1 MSRQQQ
7 QRDLQSI
14 ARHNNKKSFYDTG
27 NSKPAAPG
35 TGTGAGPGGGD
46 TGFRRTWDKDEYA
59 RKAHERE
66 GTGSFVVAPRRGPKT
81 TTEAR
86 RSHAASR
93 NGQQPLPPPS
103 AAGAPQAPLRH
114 RDAPVDFTKN
124 LNKTTVV
131 QTAAAASTAA
141 TPAAAVS
148 IIPALAA
155 ANAVPAAAAAPVQT
169 KPGFFCPLCNVT
181 CMDNV
186 NYLDHL
192 NSAKHQRNLGMSM
205 KVERSTAD
213 QVRKRIEELTRKRKE
228 PVKELN
234 LAERVQSSIDAE
246 EAAKHARKAEKKR
259 RKEEKRKEADAHSE
273 AVPISTLGDANAPD
287 GSTQP
292 DQPLIDVAA
301 FMGFG
306 GFGSSKK

>member
-1 MSRQQQ
+1 
-7 QRDLQSI
+7 
-14 ARHNNKKSFYDTG
+14 
-27 NSKPAAPG
+27 
-35 TGTGAGPGGGD
+35 
-46 TGFRRTWDKDEYA
+46 
-59 RKAHERE
+59 
-66 GTGSFVVAPRRGPKT
+66 
-81 TTEAR
+81 
-86 RSHAASR
+86 
-93 NGQQPLPPPS
+93 
-103 AAGAPQAPLRH
+103 
-114 RDAPVDFTKN
+114 
-124 LNKTTVV
+124 
-131 QTAAAASTAA
+131 
-141 TPAAAVS
+141 
-148 IIPALAA
+148 
-155 ANAVPAAAAAPVQT
+155 
-169 KPGFFCPLCNVT
+169 
-181 CMDNV
+181 MDNV

-246 EAAKHARKAEKKR
+246 EAAKQARKAEKKR